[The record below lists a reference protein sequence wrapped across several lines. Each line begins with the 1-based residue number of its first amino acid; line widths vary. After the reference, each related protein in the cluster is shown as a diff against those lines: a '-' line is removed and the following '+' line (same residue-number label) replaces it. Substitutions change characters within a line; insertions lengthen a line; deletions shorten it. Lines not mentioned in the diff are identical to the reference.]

1 MRDDEYSDFGFINS
15 VLVFLV
21 SLGLTLVLLWIVS
34 RIIGQPW
41 FENLPDWLTSGLG
54 KILVG
59 LFSGGSLAAIVVKK
73 LASRHSPNFFNRI
86 CGSTLGLFIV
96 ILLLVF
102 VLRPHQS
109 SAQSPSPVPNPS
121 VGKTQP
127 PPPAPKEELH
137 KTDENGQ
144 DYLERWNARGNCREA
159 TQDDRHQCIFSSTRR
174 HIGESKDP
182 FDHEEGRAGH
192 AQGLR
197 QTLQARP
204 SRGDAGPSRLGKVC
218 QEYKVS
224 GIPHVVLIDRKG
236 KVRLSASA
244 PMTTTRRPSRR

>member
-1 MRDDEYSDFGFINS
+1 MRDDEYFDFGFINS

-59 LFSGGSLAAIVVKK
+59 LFSGGSLAAIVIKK
-73 LASRHSPNFFNRI
+73 LASRHSPNFFYRI
-86 CGSTLGLFIV
+86 CCTTLGLFAV

-102 VLRPHQS
+102 ILRPHPS
-109 SAQSPSPVPNPS
+109 PAQPPSPVANQP
-121 VGKTQP
+121 VGNTQR
-127 PPPAPKEELH
+127 PPAPKKELH
-137 KTDENGQ
+137 KTDENGR

-159 TQDDRHQCIFSSTRR
+159 PQDDRHQCIFTSTRR

-182 FDHEEGRAGH
+182 FDHWKLMFRTSG
-192 AQGLR
+192 
-197 QTLQARP
+197 TTI
-204 SRGDAGPSRLGKVC
+204 RGA
-218 QEYKVS
+218 
-224 GIPHVVLIDRKG
+224 
-236 KVRLSASA
+236 
-244 PMTTTRRPSRR
+244 M

>member
-73 LASRHSPNFFNRI
+73 LASRHSLNFFYRI
-86 CGSTLGLFIV
+86 CGTTLGLFIV

-102 VLRPHQS
+102 VLRPRQS

-127 PPPAPKEELH
+127 PPPAPKKELH

-159 TQDDRHQCIFSSTRR
+159 TQDDRHQCIFTSTRR

-182 FDHEEGRAGH
+182 FDHWKLMLKTPGPPYEVLCEPGGWQLKENDTPGPGPGKIEGNWA
-192 AQGLR
+192 
-197 QTLQARP
+197 T
-204 SRGDAGPSRLGKVC
+204 C
-218 QEYKVS
+218 S
-224 GIPHVVLIDRKG
+224 GWINGSEDPIQ
-236 KVRLSASA
+236 
-244 PMTTTRRPSRR
+244 MTVKYQMLW